1 MEANDGVW
9 IGQNDKTYGPYG
21 IDAVRRWLAQGKV
34 SPDALGWRAGMA
46 EWVPLTTL
54 VREPAD
60 PPRVPPAPPAARPLA
75 AEAGSNGDA
84 RVSDRGAAPPA
95 AHGGAPA
102 MPAWGTPEGMTR
114 ADLPRPPSLHW
125 GLVLLFTV
133 LTLGIFG
140 MVWMFVQANWVR
152 KIDPGSNARLLL
164 GIGLACDVLA
174 IFVGIGSG
182 RTSSAALGLE
192 FLLRVAFLVLFMV
205 AYFSMA
211 GSMRRAMTGS
221 AARLEIGGATL
232 FFFTT
237 WYLQGQLTWLARWK
251 ESGRTSPLP
260 PKGIFWA
267 LWTVPV
273 ALVILAAIAVPA
285 YEQYLLRAQVAGV
298 LAEAHGLED
307 SIAAAAGSRG
317 SWPEDNA
324 QAGLREPTDYAHG
337 ALAGFVV
344 EPVNDGTALRVV
356 FSESAAL
363 PLRGKQL
370 TLVAR
375 PKDGAIVWTC
385 QSTDLQDAYLPEH
398 CR

>member
-1 MEANDGVW
+1 MEANDAVW
-9 IGQNDKTYGPYG
+9 IGQNDRRYGPYE
-21 IDAVRRWLAQGKV
+21 IEAVRRWLAQGKF
-34 SPDALGWRAGMA
+34 SPEALGWRAGMA
-46 EWVPLTTL
+46 EWVPLATL
-54 VREPAD
+54 VRKLAD
-60 PPRVPPAPPAARPLA
+60 PPQVPPATPAARALGA
-75 AEAGSNGDA
+75 GAGSNGDPK
-84 RVSDRGAAPPA
+84 VSDCGAALSSS
-95 AHGGAPA
+95 HGGAPA
-102 MPAWGTPEGMTR
+102 IPVWETPEAMTR
-114 ADLPRPPSLHW
+114 ADLPTPPSLHW

-133 LTLGIFG
+133 LTLGIFSL
-140 MVWMFVQANWVR
+140 VWMFVQANWVR
-152 KIDPGSNARLLL
+152 KIDPESNARLLL
-164 GIGLACDVLA
+164 GIGLACNVLA
-174 IFVGIGSG
+174 IFMGIGSSG
-182 RTSSAALGLE
+182 TSSAVVGLE
-192 FLLRVAFLVLFMV
+192 VLLRLAFLVLFMV

-211 GSMRRAMTGS
+211 GSMKRAMTGS
-221 AARLEIGGATL
+221 AARLKIGGATL

-273 ALVILAAIAVPA
+273 ALAILAAIAIPA
-285 YEQYLLRAQVAGV
+285 YQQYLLRAQVAGV

-307 SIAAAAGSRG
+307 RIAAAAGSRG

-344 EPVNDGTALRVV
+344 EPVKDGTALRMV
-356 FSESAAL
+356 FSDTAAL

-375 PKDGAIVWTC
+375 PKDGAIVWAC

>member
-1 MEANDGVW
+1 MEANDAVW
-9 IGQNDKTYGPYG
+9 IGQNDRTYGPYQ
-21 IDAVRRWLAQGKV
+21 IEAVRRWLVQGKL
-34 SPDALGWRAGMA
+34 SPEALGWQAGLP
-46 EWVPLTTL
+46 EWVPLATL
-54 VREPAD
+54 VRELPDA
-60 PPRVPPAPPAARPLA
+60 PPVPPAIHSLA
-75 AEAGSNGDA
+75 ADAGSTRDSRA
-84 RVSDRGAAPPA
+84 SEREAPPPSS
-95 AHGGAPA
+95 HGGAPA
-102 MPAWGTPEGMTR
+102 TPAWGRPDGMPR
-114 ADLPRPPSLHW
+114 ADLPTPPSLHW

-152 KIDPGSNARLLL
+152 KIDPESNARLLL
-164 GIGLACDVLA
+164 GIGLACDLLA
-174 IFVGIGSG
+174 SIMGIGAA
-182 RTSSAALGLE
+182 RTSSAAVGLDA
-192 FLLRVAFLVLFMV
+192 LLRVTFLVLFMV

-221 AARLEIGGATL
+221 AARLKIGGATL

-307 SIAAAAGSRG
+307 RIAAAAGSRG
-317 SWPEDNA
+317 SWPADNA
-324 QAGLREPTDYAHG
+324 QAGLGQPADYAHG
-337 ALAGFVV
+337 VLAGFVV
-344 EPVNDGTALRVV
+344 EPAEDGTALRMV
-356 FSESAAL
+356 FSDTAAL

-370 TLVAR
+370 TLVAH

-385 QSTDLQDAYLPEH
+385 QSTDLQDAYLPDH